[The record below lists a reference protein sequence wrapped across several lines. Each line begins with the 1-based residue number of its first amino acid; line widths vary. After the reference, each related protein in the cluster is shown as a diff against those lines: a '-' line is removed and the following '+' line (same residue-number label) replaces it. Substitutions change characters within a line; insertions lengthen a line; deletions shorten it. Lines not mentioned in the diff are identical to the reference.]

1 MSEHDAVRQLLADR
15 GCPEELVR
23 GGLPMLAEKWAAV
36 VASVE
41 GGYPFGLDDFLNDM
55 DLRDAIAGA
64 LAVATPDEKASV
76 QPTIDALD
84 RRLQA
89 ASTES
94 ACLWGEDVE
103 EDDGLDQGREWW
115 YYVRPLQLNEDFA
128 AELAA
133 WGLLDDEAMD
143 GNGDGSDHAS
153 GRERSTNDER
163 DSA

>member
-1 MSEHDAVRQLLADR
+1 MTEHDAVRQLLADR

-36 VASVE
+36 VASIE

-64 LAVATPDEKASV
+64 LAVATPDERTAV
-76 QPTIDALD
+76 QPAIDVLD

-89 ASTES
+89 ASAAS

-103 EDDGLDQGREWW
+103 EDDGLDPGREWW
-115 YYVRPLQLNEDFA
+115 YYLRPLQLNEDFA

-133 WGLLDDEAMD
+133 WGLLDDQAMD
-143 GNGDGSDHAS
+143 GN
-153 GRERSTNDER
+153 ERSTNDER
-163 DSA
+163 GSA

>member
-1 MSEHDAVRQLLADR
+1 MTEHDAVRQLLADR

-64 LAVATPDEKASV
+64 LAVATPDEKAAVTSTV
-76 QPTIDALD
+76 DALD

-89 ASTES
+89 ASAAS

-103 EDDGLDQGREWW
+103 EDDGLDPGREWW
-115 YYVRPLQLNEDFA
+115 YYLRPLQLNDDFA

-143 GNGDGSDHAS
+143 GDGDNQADGNAR
-153 GRERSTNDER
+153 GTNDER

>member
-23 GGLPMLAEKWAAV
+23 GGLPMLADKWGAV

-64 LAVATPDEKASV
+64 LVVATPDEKAAV
-76 QPTIDALD
+76 RPTIDLLD

-89 ASTES
+89 ASAAS
-94 ACLWGEDVE
+94 PCLWGEDVE
-103 EDDGLDQGREWW
+103 EDDGLDPGREWW
-115 YYVRPLQLNEDFA
+115 YYLRPLQLNEDFA

-133 WGLLDDEAMD
+133 WGLLDDDEGIEGDVMD
-143 GNGDGSDHAS
+143 GN
-153 GRERSTNDER
+153 ERSTNDER

>member
-1 MSEHDAVRQLLADR
+1 MTEHDAVRQLLADR

-23 GGLPMLAEKWAAV
+23 GGLPMLAEKWGAV

-41 GGYPFGLDDFLNDM
+41 GGYPFGLDDYLNDM

-64 LAVATPDEKASV
+64 LAVATPDEKAAVTSTV
-76 QPTIDALD
+76 DALD

-89 ASTES
+89 ASAAS

-103 EDDGLDQGREWW
+103 EDDGLDPRREWW

-143 GNGDGSDHAS
+143 GDGDNQADGNA
-153 GRERSTNDER
+153 GGTNDER

>member
-1 MSEHDAVRQLLADR
+1 MTEHDAVRQLLTDR

-41 GGYPFGLDDFLNDM
+41 GGYPFGLDDYLNDM

-64 LAVATPDEKASV
+64 LAVATPDEKAGVTSTV
-76 QPTIDALD
+76 DALD

-89 ASTES
+89 ASAAS

-103 EDDGLDQGREWW
+103 EDDGLDPRREWW

-143 GNGDGSDHAS
+143 GDGDGDNQAD
-153 GRERSTNDER
+153 GNARGTNNER